1 MFSKIYKEYLLMK
14 YMAEIEIK
22 EFGKTAYKCNKCNH
36 VWFSRGNERPL
47 TCPKCK
53 SARWDL
59 PKKTFKS
66 KK

>member
-1 MFSKIYKEYLLMK
+1 MK
-14 YMAEIEIK
+14 SMAEINIK

-53 SARWDL
+53 SARWDKEPKNKPTKSL
-59 PKKTFKS
+59 KAKKT
-66 KK
+66 